1 MMDELFDFWLAKKVD
16 NFLKEGFDIEQT
28 KTMLNLL
35 YSDLSDCIDD
45 KNIVNCIKRKM
56 VRTVEIFM
64 IGEKQ

>member
-1 MMDELFDFWLAKKVD
+1 MDELFDFWLAKKVD

-45 KNIVNCIKRKM
+45 ENIVNCIKRKM

-64 IGEKQ
+64 MGEQK